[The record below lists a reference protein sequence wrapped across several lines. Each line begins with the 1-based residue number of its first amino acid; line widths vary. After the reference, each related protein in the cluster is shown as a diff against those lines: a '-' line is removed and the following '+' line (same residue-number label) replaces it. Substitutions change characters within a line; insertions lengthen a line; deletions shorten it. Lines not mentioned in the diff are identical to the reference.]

1 MRLRNSQFQQID
13 TGIRASQLRQIV
25 QTYIREIRGVDARLA
40 QALATKPRETT
51 LEYFRKVYDLT
62 KDRLYQK
69 ALLAMWAASNVDV
82 FSHPD
87 FEYIR
92 DHTLLTGEAKA
103 RHMVLSFQVCVVMGG
118 GR

>member
-1 MRLRNSQFQQID
+1 
-13 TGIRASQLRQIV
+13 
-25 QTYIREIRGVDARLA
+25 
-40 QALATKPRETT
+40 
-51 LEYFRKVYDLT
+51 
-62 KDRLYQK
+62 
-69 ALLAMWAASNVDV
+69 MWAASNVDV

-92 DHTLLTGEAKA
+92 HHTLLTGDAKA